1 MSVVENLN
9 IPAPSIS
16 ANRKKRS
23 QRRLV
28 VFVSQVA
35 VAVIAIGVWQLCS
48 SLKLL
53 DTTVISNPTAVFSYL
68 AGALVG
74 SELWTNFYYTMVATL
89 VAFVVGSVLGIVVGL
104 AFVQLSILEEIFDP
118 FITLL
123 NAFPRIALA
132 PLFIV
137 WFGIGIKSKIILAI
151 SVIFFILL
159 LTTVAGGR
167 SVDRN
172 LLTLCRSLGAK
183 PWKIFRSVTIPTA
196 APSIFAGLKLSLIY
210 SFLGVI
216 VGEMIASEYGL
227 GEIAMK
233 YSNTFQMD
241 KVLGILFFLAVITTL
256 LSGLMTVIE
265 KRALRWQRL

>member
-1 MSVVENLN
+1 MSIVENVDL
-9 IPAPSIS
+9 PVAS
-16 ANRKKRS
+16 AVSNRKKRS
-23 QRRLV
+23 QKRL
-28 VFVSQVA
+28 FIFGCQIA
-35 VAVIAIGVWQLCS
+35 VAVIAIAAWQVCS
-48 SLKLL
+48 SYHLL
-53 DTTVISNPTAVFSYL
+53 DTTVISSPGAVFSYL
-68 AGALVG
+68 ASALVG
-74 SELWTNFYYTMVATL
+74 SELWTNFYYTILATF
-89 VAFVVGSVLGIVVGL
+89 VAFVIGSLLGIISGL
-104 AFVQLSILEEIFDP
+104 AFVQVPILEEIFDP
-118 FITLL
+118 FVTLL
-123 NAFPRIALA
+123 NSFPRIALA

-172 LLTLCRSLGAK
+172 LITLCRSLGAR

-196 APSIFAGLKLSLIY
+196 APSIFAGLKLGLIY

-227 GEIAMK
+227 GQLAMK

-241 KVLGILFFLAVITTL
+241 RVLGILFFLAVITTL
-256 LSGLMTVIE
+256 LSGIMTLIE
-265 KRALRWQRL
+265 KRALRWQKL

>member
-1 MSVVENLN
+1 MSIVENVA
-9 IPAPSIS
+9 IPAKSVS
-16 ANRKKRS
+16 ANRKKRA
-23 QRRLV
+23 QKRLF
-28 VFVSQVA
+28 VFVCQIA
-35 VAVIAIGVWQLCS
+35 VAVIAIAIWQLCA

-53 DTTVISNPTAVFSYL
+53 DTTVISNPRAVFSYL

-74 SELWTNFYYTMVATL
+74 SELWLNFYYTMVATL
-89 VAFVVGSVLGIVVGL
+89 VAFVAGSVLGIIAGL
-104 AFVQLSILEEIFDP
+104 AFVQMPVLEEIFDP
-118 FITLL
+118 FVTLL

-172 LLTLCRSLGAK
+172 LLTLCRSLGAR
-183 PWKIFRSVTIPTA
+183 PWKIFRSVTLPTA
-196 APSIFAGLKLSLIY
+196 APSIFAGLKLGLIY

-256 LSGLMTVIE
+256 LSGIMTIIE
-265 KRALRWQRL
+265 KRAMRWQKL